1 MPLDPALEKIRKEM
15 ERSPEYRASVERAA
29 QTMFEASI
37 AAQAAEAGVSPE
49 AWTRAA
55 SKATL
60 DQARNLAD
68 RAAES
73 LIRDFTTAELNS
85 IGEKIARAIEE
96 GKRPRDIAKTLDEVK
111 KLDKNRAAQ
120 YEKIQKYLEESDLT
134 DKQLKDRLDREYNKL
149 LRERKRDIAANEG
162 NEAAGEGRYSNATG
176 RGYKWKSWV
185 TTQDER
191 VCPICTGNEAEGII
205 PINQVFGAS
214 GTLHQ
219 PAHPRCRCSVNYLPD
234 NPRAL
239 AVEERANKRR
249 QDLAAKA
256 KDEK

>member
-1 MPLDPALEKIRKEM
+1 MPLDPVLEKIRKEM
-15 ERSPEYRASVERAA
+15 ERSPEYRAAVERAA

-111 KLDKNRAAQ
+111 KLDKTSKPVQ
-120 YEKIQKYLEESDLT
+120 
-134 DKQLKDRLDREYNKL
+134 
-149 LRERKRDIAANEG
+149 
-162 NEAAGEGRYSNATG
+162 
-176 RGYKWKSWV
+176 
-185 TTQDER
+185 
-191 VCPICTGNEAEGII
+191 
-205 PINQVFGAS
+205 
-214 GTLHQ
+214 
-219 PAHPRCRCSVNYLPD
+219 
-234 NPRAL
+234 NPRRKHASRP
-239 AVEERANKRR
+239 AKRPLHWIYR
-249 QDLAAKA
+249 DP
-256 KDEK
+256 DH